1 MKDLKPTLRFN
12 YPKHWLGEKRTNHQF
27 IGVAHMLTHI
37 HEIFWNRGDMENLK
51 MIEIGSYMGE
61 STMMFASSNIFTEI
75 HCIEPFSGYEEF
87 NDMFAINWDIVYDE
101 FKTNTRHFDN
111 ITLHK
116 DFSYNIADK
125 FKNGSY
131 DFLYIDASHEYED
144 VLKDINLFLPKLKSN
159 GIIAGHDYIPEWS
172 GLMKA
177 VDETVGKPDRTF
189 WDTSWIKEVD
199 KNYFD

>member
-1 MKDLKPTLRFN
+1 
-12 YPKHWLGEKRTNHQF
+12 
-27 IGVAHMLTHI
+27 
-37 HEIFWNRGDMENLK
+37 

-116 DFSYNIADK
+116 DFSYNIK
-125 FKNGSY
+125 
-131 DFLYIDASHEYED
+131 
-144 VLKDINLFLPKLKSN
+144 INLKMVHMIF
-159 GIIAGHDYIPEWS
+159 YT
-172 GLMKA
+172 LMHHMNTKM
-177 VDETVGKPDRTF
+177 
-189 WDTSWIKEVD
+189 
-199 KNYFD
+199 Y

>member
-1 MKDLKPTLRFN
+1 
-12 YPKHWLGEKRTNHQF
+12 
-27 IGVAHMLTHI
+27 
-37 HEIFWNRGDMENLK
+37 
-51 MIEIGSYMGE
+51 MGE
-61 STMMFASSNIFTEI
+61 STMMFLSSNIFTV

-111 ITLHK
+111 TK
-116 DFSYNIADK
+116 DFSIKINLKMVHMNI
-125 FKNGSY
+125 F
-131 DFLYIDASHEYED
+131 IEYED

-189 WDTSWIKEVD
+189 WEK
-199 KNYFD
+199 KNTKLY